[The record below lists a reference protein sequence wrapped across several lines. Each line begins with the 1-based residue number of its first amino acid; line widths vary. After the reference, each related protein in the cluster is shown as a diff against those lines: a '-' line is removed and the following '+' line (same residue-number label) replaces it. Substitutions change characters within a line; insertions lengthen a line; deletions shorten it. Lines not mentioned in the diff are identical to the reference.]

1 MEEPKDDAITFRL
14 NNEPGEPA
22 IKMSYDGK
30 FFVQG
35 REVTEDKELYNAFVA
50 FFQKTGHYGKQSIP
64 EFLDHAL
71 KTLDNTNMDQLKANV
86 SDVQLHGDPGAWVC
100 VCKASS
106 KEQGWMKST
115 KAMNIEGLGVL
126 VQVSTQQGKEVA
138 EALTFIPR
146 AHIYMLDG
154 NVTIRE

>member
-1 MEEPKDDAITFRL
+1 M
-14 NNEPGEPA
+14 
-22 IKMSYDGK
+22 
-30 FFVQG
+30 
-35 REVTEDKELYNAFVA
+35 TE
-50 FFQKTGHYGKQSIP
+50 
-64 EFLDHAL
+64 
-71 KTLDNTNMDQLKANV
+71 KTLNNTNMTDLANNV

-115 KAMNIEGLGVL
+115 KAMNIQGLGVL
-126 VQVSTQQGKEVA
+126 VQVSTQQGNEVA

-146 AHIYMLDG
+146 AQIYVLDG